1 MVRGHRL
8 LFSSVCLALV
18 ARWNAATNA
27 WKLVG
32 EIRGEDQTG
41 DEVAISRDGSVVAV
55 LAPSGIS
62 FGNPQTA
69 SVRVYY
75 LEGALQSIGQDIN
88 VLETAVK
95 WSLAMS
101 GSVKGTTS
109 SFSLFIG
116 NDGSDGYGLGRGS
129 VAQFAVST
137 AG

>member
-1 MVRGHRL
+1 M
-8 LFSSVCLALV
+8 
-18 ARWNAATNA
+18 
-27 WKLVG
+27 LVG
-32 EIRGEDQTG
+32 EIRGKDQTG

-75 LEGALQSIGQDIN
+75 LDAAGALQSIGQDIN
-88 VLETAVK
+88 VLETAVN

-101 GSVKGTTS
+101 GSVNGTTS

-116 NDGSDGYGLGRGS
+116 NDGSDRYPYGS

-137 AG
+137 TG